1 MTTLATLAD
10 ILANT
15 PYWVW
20 LILAVLIWRG
30 LARTQ
35 PREVGIGGLMLMPV
49 VLVGL
54 SLHNLLGDGLTS
66 AVLAG
71 MGMGGLLGLAA
82 GFQLESQFAPQKLD
96 NGRLHLPGEWT
107 SLITALAIFGTRY
120 TKIVTGI
127 VNPALAHADAFQTGI
142 AVISAF
148 FLTMLVTRTALKL
161 RMALA

>member
-20 LILAVLIWRG
+20 LISAVSVWRG
-30 LARTQ
+30 LSRTQ
-35 PREVGIGGLMLMPV
+35 PREVGIGGLTLMPI

-66 AVLAG
+66 AILAG
-71 MGMGGLLGLAA
+71 TGMGGLLGLAA
-82 GFQLESQFAPQKLD
+82 GFQLESQFVPQKLD
-96 NGRLHLPGEWT
+96 NGRLRLPGEWT
-107 SLITALAIFGTRY
+107 SLIMALVIFGTRY
-120 TKIVTGI
+120 IKIVTGI
-127 VNPALAHADAFQTGI
+127 VNPTTAHADAFRGGMAI
-142 AVISAF
+142 ISAF
-148 FLTMLVTRTALKL
+148 FLTMLLTRTVLRL